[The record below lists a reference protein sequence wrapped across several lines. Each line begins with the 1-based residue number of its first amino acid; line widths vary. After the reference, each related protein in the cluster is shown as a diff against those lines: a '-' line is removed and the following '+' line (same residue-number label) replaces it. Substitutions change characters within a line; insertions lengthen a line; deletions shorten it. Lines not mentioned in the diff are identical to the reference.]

1 MLSVVGGPFGANPN
15 CRAHCSSKDGTLV
28 CLSVCPP
35 GRLWSFCQ
43 RVAIHR
49 LRALGVTHTGW
60 AQVETGIQVACLCSL
75 GFLNGSSP
83 STSGSCLFNRLQPSA
98 EISRGLGRGAEGFC
112 VSTYENTPEGILGRM
127 EGLVVSD
134 RARLG
139 WHLFP
144 FLGRPSFWILG

>member
-1 MLSVVGGPFGANPN
+1 MVELELGCDPRAEPECPTATGRLLVVGGPFGANRN

-75 GFLNGSSP
+75 GFFKWVLS
-83 STSGSCLFNRLQPSA
+83 LYL
-98 EISRGLGRGAEGFC
+98 
-112 VSTYENTPEGILGRM
+112 
-127 EGLVVSD
+127 
-134 RARLG
+134 
-139 WHLFP
+139 
-144 FLGRPSFWILG
+144 WILPL